1 MIRDRTRENKSTDP
15 PEIAAWAAALNRTLP
30 ISLVSFSFTFLPA
43 AYCAV
48 TEYSLQLAYLEHSGY
63 RRSWFPPGG
72 LLPSL
77 LVYYV
82 LLRTRGVPTSR
93 GAHTC
98 AAPST
103 TDGVRGLEASHYG
116 PSAPREQSA
125 SDNHARPTIAR
136 PWPATNYSDRRRGAN
151 YPSARWASCQR
162 GARFAPRAVARAAAG
177 LGPTG
182 LEPRRI
188 PRSARLLQQARDARQ
203 AHGRP
208 VQAGSCGARG
218 QQQAELEHEP
228 PTTSSSRDEHVPADQ
243 VDRPLAG
250 RVARAGSR
258 WHRDRHAGNRQ
269 SHVVPLLLADG
280 H

>member
-1 MIRDRTRENKSTDP
+1 MYDTTLRLEWGIEKGKMRTLTT
-15 PEIAAWAAALNRTLP
+15 PEIASTDGGGPQPNVGRLFPRISSFHSFFCVLP
-30 ISLVSFSFTFLPA
+30 IVRT
-43 AYCAV
+43 AV
-48 TEYSLQLAYLEHSGY
+48 TQSCATCAINSSG
-63 RRSWFPPGG
+63 FPPAVCSERAA
-72 LLPSL
+72 PS
-77 LVYYV
+77 
-82 LLRTRGVPTSR
+82 SR

-103 TDGVRGLEASHYG
+103 TDGGRGLEASHYG

-258 WHRDRHAGNRQ
+258 WHRDRHAGDRQ

>member
-1 MIRDRTRENKSTDP
+1 MCGLLTHTAAGMGDRKAENESTDYARNSKHGRRP
-15 PEIAAWAAALNRTLP
+15 STERRSPFP
-30 ISLVSFSFTFLPA
+30 SYVFFSFIFLRA

-48 TEYSLQLAYLEHSGY
+48 TEYPAQLVFIRNSDENPSW

-72 LLPSL
+72 
-77 LVYYV
+77 

-125 SDNHARPTIAR
+125 SDNHTRPTIAR

-250 RVARAGSR
+250 RVARAGS
-258 WHRDRHAGNRQ
+258 
-269 SHVVPLLLADG
+269 
-280 H
+280 

>member
-1 MIRDRTRENKSTDP
+1 MTLAFGRARET
-15 PEIAAWAAALNRTLP
+15 ARAALAATTRGQRADYQSRKPGKT
-30 ISLVSFSFTFLPA
+30 SFGYQKLRVPVFGPRP
-43 AYCAV
+43 
-48 TEYSLQLAYLEHSGY
+48 LEV
-63 RRSWFPPGG
+63 PPR
-72 LLPSL
+72 
-77 LVYYV
+77 
-82 LLRTRGVPTSR
+82 RTRGVPTSR
-93 GAHTC
+93 GARTC

-103 TDGVRGLEASHYG
+103 TDGVRGLEAPHYG

-258 WHRDRHAGNRQ
+258 WHRDRHAGDRQ